1 MDADTNTPIKQG
13 TPSAFHEATCSALVD
28 FLIAE
33 TSEDAVFCFISAI
46 SCFGITDREDAIAAM
61 EKDLDTRNWAIIT
74 ANLIPE
80 PYVQNARPLATPPLT
95 PQDDAQR

>member
-1 MDADTNTPIKQG
+1 MDAAPKSPHRQG
-13 TPSAFHEATCSALVD
+13 RSSAFHEATCSALVD

-46 SCFGITDREDAIAAM
+46 SCFGITDREGAIAAM
-61 EKDLDTRNWAIIT
+61 EKDHDTRNWAVIT

-80 PYVQNARPLATPPLT
+80 PYVQNS
-95 PQDDAQR
+95 

>member
-1 MDADTNTPIKQG
+1 MN
-13 TPSAFHEATCSALVD
+13 FLV
-28 FLIAE
+28 AE

-61 EKDLDTRNWAIIT
+61 EKDPDTRNWAIIT

-80 PYVQNARPLATPPLT
+80 PYAQNS
-95 PQDDAQR
+95 